1 MSTDIVAREKP
12 ELATKSSSLLV
23 TANAIQIQTDEHYML
38 ADDFLGNIKALQKE
52 IDAGYNEI
60 IAGAYANHKLAVA
73 TKKRYSDPVDEAEKV
88 VKRKM
93 GDYQAQREAEA
104 RREQV
109 AAEAVA
115 RKAADDAQLA
125 QAVALEAA
133 GHKEA
138 AQAVLS
144 APPAPAAILPMA
156 VGVPVL
162 EGTSFRK
169 LYSCRVTDLHKLAV
183 FAVANPAIL
192 ASCLLP
198 NEKSLDAMARAQKD
212 SFCIPGCEVVVE
224 NCIAKRA
231 TP

>member
-1 MSTDIVAREKP
+1 MGSADIIVHERP
-12 ELATKSSSLLV
+12 ELASQSSELLV
-23 TANAIQIQTDEHYML
+23 AAQGITIQTDEHYVL
-38 ADDFLGNIKALQKE
+38 ADDFLGDIKTLRKKIDEGYDE
-52 IDAGYNEI
+52 IVASLHRS
-60 IAGAYANHKLAVA
+60 HKLAVA

-104 RREQV
+104 RREQML
-109 AAEAVA
+109 AEAGA

-125 QAVALEAA
+125 QAAALEAA

-138 AQAVLS
+138 AQAVLN

-156 VGVPVL
+156 VGAPVL

-231 TP
+231 S